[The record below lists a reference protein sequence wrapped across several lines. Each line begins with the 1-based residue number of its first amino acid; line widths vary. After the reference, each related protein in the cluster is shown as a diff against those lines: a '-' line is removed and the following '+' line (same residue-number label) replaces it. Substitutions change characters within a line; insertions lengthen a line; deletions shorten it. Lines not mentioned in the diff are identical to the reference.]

1 MYKQLKVKDDA
12 VDDMIAQLLTMLHD
26 ESLALMDLLQIP
38 TTHQVKCFLNKSFTS
53 ASEARKC
60 IQKIEAS
67 QLA

>member
-38 TTHQVKCFLNKSFTS
+38 TTHQVKCFLNKSIKRGR
-53 ASEARKC
+53 EAREC
-60 IQKIEAS
+60 IRKI
-67 QLA
+67 